1 MSDAINYNSWNQ
13 HLLIPIRSVS
23 LAVEFPQDIWWTMKN
38 IFKSDGLMMILSQI
52 LYDLVHP
59 GPILLHASQNDCMHS
74 NKDYQER
81 EIKEIPILPA

>member
-1 MSDAINYNSWNQ
+1 
-13 HLLIPIRSVS
+13 
-23 LAVEFPQDIWWTMKN
+23 MKN